1 MSASENKVQQ
11 RPQVV
16 AGVSMRDLLAAGVA
30 ARVIST
36 PPRGPEPETTRPAAE
51 PRHRDAA

>member
-16 AGVSMRDLLAAGVA
+16 AGVSMRDLLAAGA
-30 ARVIST
+30 AAKAIST
-36 PPRGPEPETTRPAAE
+36 PPRVPEPEATRPTTGQGHREAA
-51 PRHRDAA
+51 